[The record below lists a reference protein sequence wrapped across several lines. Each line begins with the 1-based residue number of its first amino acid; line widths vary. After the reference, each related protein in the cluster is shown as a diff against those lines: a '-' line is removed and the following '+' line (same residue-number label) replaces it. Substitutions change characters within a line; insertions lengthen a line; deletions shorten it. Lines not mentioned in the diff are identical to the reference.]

1 MSEGSVSSAV
11 AGGGGARKGYGST
24 AAKQRQLMVSTTPG
38 SARKV
43 QKRDERWP
51 ALGVPLVQIE
61 GE

>member
-11 AGGGGARKGYGST
+11 AGGGGAREGYGST
-24 AAKQRQLMVSTTPG
+24 AAKQRQLMEGRTPG

-51 ALGVPLVQIE
+51 APGVPLVQIE